1 MMFCLQL
8 SQQQHDPLSFNGSDM
23 VIDKAEKSLLFLK
36 KDSFSKKYGWN
47 WLDCFGNP
55 DDRNPFKMIFA
66 FQTCLVLRTETLTGT
81 KVFLKVFVFPQL

>member
-47 WLDCFGNP
+47 
-55 DDRNPFKMIFA
+55 
-66 FQTCLVLRTETLTGT
+66 
-81 KVFLKVFVFPQL
+81 